1 MIQWLVV
8 GLGNFEKRYENTRH
22 NVGFMVVEEIG
33 KIIGDKEWRMEQKF
47 KSQVL
52 EVGNVLL
59 LKPQTYMNR
68 SGEAVVAALGYY
80 RLDSKQLIV
89 IHDDLDIAL
98 GEIKTAWARGPKAH
112 NGILSV
118 EASLKTDQF
127 WRVRVGVETRT
138 AQERIVRPAE
148 TYVLEQMDQ
157 DTKRGLEPAIRRAA
171 NAVRQIMNERGSDGS
186 V

>member
-1 MIQWLVV
+1 MVQWLVV
-8 GLGNFEKRYENTRH
+8 GLGNHEKRYDNTRH
-22 NVGFMVVEEIG
+22 NVGFMVVEMVGKRIG
-33 KIIGDKEWRMEQKF
+33 GAAWSMEPRF

-52 EVGNVLL
+52 GGENMLL

-68 SGEAVVAALGYY
+68 SGEAVVSALRYF
-80 RLDSKQLIV
+80 RLDSRQLIV
-89 IHDDLDIAL
+89 IHDDLDIPL
-98 GEIKTAWARGPKAH
+98 GGVKTAWARGPKAH

-127 WRVRVGVETRT
+127 WRVRLGVETRT
-138 AQERIVRPAE
+138 TQERLVRPAM

-157 DTKRGLEPAIRRAA
+157 ETKKVLEPAIRQAA
-171 NAVRQIMNERGSDGS
+171 DTVWQMVHGRGADGN